1 MLLMVVHIV
10 QTVDELT
17 VTLMWPLGDPDFSL
31 HATVSDTISS
41 WLISKLGN
49 EKLSLHIKLLPSIMK
64 YLTFYTPTAAS
75 PFCLSSLY
83 LLFLSFQVEN
93 VLRPYTNSSQAH
105 VPYFISC
112 HSFHVVPKNFS
123 SLCVCFPIFLLS
135 CAFQRKD
142 SSSYAIDRLSQYV
155 FYPMTASFPHWSC
168 FLLYQLGCVLCPGS
182 YVLVILSCHF
192 FYINDI
198 CCKSYHLTDTHC
210 WHCMFLYIWTFARW

>member
-1 MLLMVVHIV
+1 MDHSPNRSHDIEDNMDSCPHVADNRWVNCYVNVTTGGMLLMVVHIV
-10 QTVDELT
+10 QIVDELT
-17 VTLMWPLGDPDFSL
+17 VTLMWPLGYPDFSL

-105 VPYFISC
+105 VPYFICC
-112 HSFHVVPKNFS
+112 HSFPVFPKNFS

-135 CAFQRKD
+135 CAVQRKG
-142 SSSYAIDRLSQYV
+142 L
-155 FYPMTASFPHWSC
+155 F
-168 FLLYQLGCVLCPGS
+168 
-182 YVLVILSCHF
+182 
-192 FYINDI
+192 
-198 CCKSYHLTDTHC
+198 
-210 WHCMFLYIWTFARW
+210 